1 VAPNPQVGATIAQ
14 DALRQSER
22 ASRPCDPMATTM
34 RAAISMMRIKA
45 KISTCTANIKR
56 ARAMREQIGR
66 ELRKSPDF
74 QLYLIAKSRKD
85 RARMKRVLMQI
96 PRFRLW
102 HILTDSQNA
111 TAS

>member
-1 VAPNPQVGATIAQ
+1 VAPNPQVGATIAH

-45 KISTCTANIKR
+45 KISTCTANI

-85 RARMKRVLMQI
+85 QRG
-96 PRFRLW
+96 
-102 HILTDSQNA
+102 
-111 TAS
+111 